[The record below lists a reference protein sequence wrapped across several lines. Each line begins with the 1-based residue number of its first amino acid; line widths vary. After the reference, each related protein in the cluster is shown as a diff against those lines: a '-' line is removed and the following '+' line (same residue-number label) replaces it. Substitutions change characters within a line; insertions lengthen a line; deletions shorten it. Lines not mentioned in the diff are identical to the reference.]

1 MRFESSI
8 LIASLAASV
17 LAAPAPYPQLTLNKR
32 WVDTSGN
39 PLPEHFVNTVRKLS
53 SEKLKAKRQLDQLLG
68 GLTGAAG
75 GAGGAAGA
83 NPLAGALGAAGGAGG
98 AAGGAGGWQRQG
110 QG

>member
-68 GLTGAAG
+68 GLTGAAAASG
-75 GAGGAAGA
+75 SGSASSGSAASGSGASSGSSGASSS
-83 NPLAGALGAAGGAGG
+83 N
-98 AAGGAGGWQRQG
+98 
-110 QG
+110 

>member
-75 GAGGAAGA
+75 GAGAASGSGASSGSSGA
-83 NPLAGALGAAGGAGG
+83 SSSN
-98 AAGGAGGWQRQG
+98 
-110 QG
+110 

>member
-75 GAGGAAGA
+75 GAGGRFQ
-83 NPLAGALGAAGGAGG
+83 
-98 AAGGAGGWQRQG
+98 QRYCCRCPCRRKGQG
-110 QG
+110 QGKEGG